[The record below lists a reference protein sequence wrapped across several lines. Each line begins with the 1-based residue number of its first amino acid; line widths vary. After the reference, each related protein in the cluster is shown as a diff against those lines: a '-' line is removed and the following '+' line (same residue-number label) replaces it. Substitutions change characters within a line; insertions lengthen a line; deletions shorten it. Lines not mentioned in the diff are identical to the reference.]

1 MKTKNDEN
9 AKGRTHGSTVVV
21 AFVNFQGETSRQ
33 AAKIAGQAL
42 GAKRVEIHRIKARV
56 SGGFELNLLEAEG
69 PDRCGPPLALV
80 LGDAQNVEAGVEMVR
95 QLAPSTEIERVGL
108 LIDGHLALA
117 ENMDDCVRI
126 GDELS
131 ASLRRAQSEAR
142 HRSANELFVS
152 RLMKTAASPSS

>member
-1 MKTKNDEN
+1 MKTKNEKIPKGN
-9 AKGRTHGSTVVV
+9 ANGSTVVV
-21 AFVNFQGETSRQ
+21 AFVSFQEETSRQ
-33 AAKIAGQAL
+33 AARIAGQVL

-69 PDRCGPPLALV
+69 PERRGPPLALV
-80 LGDAQNVEAGVEMVR
+80 LGDAQDIEAGVEMVR
-95 QLAPSTEIERVGL
+95 QLAPSTDIERVGL

-126 GDELS
+126 GDELN

-152 RLMKTAASPSS
+152 RLMKTAASPSC